1 LAFPSVIPGI
11 NINPRCRAKA
21 TALCFATLCSNQRA
35 PFASDPAVA
44 EWLISILREC
54 ALKKSFLVH
63 PYCAMLDHLHFL
75 TDGTDPAVNLVS
87 LVRSFKQNTG
97 LLLPQVLGLP
107 WGKEV
112 SGTTISSATM
122 NPLKQFAG
130 TSG

>member
-1 LAFPSVIPGI
+1 
-11 NINPRCRAKA
+11 
-21 TALCFATLCSNQRA
+21 
-35 PFASDPAVA
+35 
-44 EWLISILREC
+44 
-54 ALKKSFLVH
+54 
-63 PYCAMLDHLHFL
+63 MLDHLHFL

-87 LVRSFKQNTG
+87 WVRSFKQNTG